1 MNNKWKSFRVP
12 SIVDEQQQWQNFSS
26 KKRITIRTNPRSILF
41 FDPISIDF
49 LFFLFPVSALKDKK
63 AVKLK

>member
-1 MNNKWKSFRVP
+1 MKLKCLNNNSE
-12 SIVDEQQQWQNFSS
+12 EQQQWQSLSS

-41 FDPISIDF
+41 FDPVSILF
-49 LFFLFPVSALKDKK
+49 CFFLFPVSALKDKK